1 MDPLSLAA
9 SIAGLV
15 SLAGAVISA
24 GYKLNSKLNEDTSDT
39 KTLVNETASFS
50 GILLGVKAHLE
61 SFKTLNADLEAVHK
75 TIEDSKLTI
84 KLIDELLAK
93 LSKSNRIETL
103 IKAGGREEQ
112 AVKLLRRI
120 EQYKTFFVLCFQLEQ
135 SSQSETIQIQMQ
147 EIVTRLKSL
156 DETQKGVDKAVGK
169 LVDAS
174 QIQQQEKIIKWL
186 GTPTED
192 EHNDLCKQRDASSA
206 EWILKRQEFN
216 SWLSCPGSA
225 LLCLNGTQGS
235 GKSVIVSKVIE
246 SLQES
251 ALEPGSDAVVYHYCR
266 FTNPASLSPSNLVG
280 SLIGQLLKQS
290 SNPSALLEVVNNVY
304 EKHRKRSAHPSLQDL
319 QALFT
324 DLSNYFERVFL
335 VVDGLDEMS
344 GYWEVLDF
352 LETLPEADTEFKV
365 LIASRAG
372 MGLDDAFSASFRITI
387 TSTDVASD
395 IESLVRK
402 KLNKRRF
409 RGSEVEAVIKELI
422 VRADGMF
429 IWVICQIDHL
439 SRVRTAL
446 SPKLVQ
452 ALPRNLEKTFELA
465 FQTLEDEEEK
475 RLAKRILQFVMFSN
489 KPLDLSE
496 LVEGIAIT
504 SDTKTLDDV
513 QSSSLRE
520 KGYVFELCGSLIR
533 ESQATSKIDLAH
545 YSVYQFLQS
554 PKLEG
559 SRENELYLDKSHGNI
574 ELLTAC
580 IKYLTIENISAG
592 GMAEEAE
599 AALEDDDLYI
609 SPEVFTNTP
618 FLQHAVS
625 NWPAYASK
633 LSDAELKDIWTSV
646 LLPFFEPSSNYF
658 KFWVRKAR
666 YLHGYYKYP
675 PGITPL
681 HVAAAHGLAGLAR
694 IFLEDSNLGKA
705 TWQIS
710 KAKVGSR
717 TPLHMAIENDQN
729 SMVDI
734 LLGLGLINSTDERG
748 RTPLHL
754 AIECA
759 NEEAVAKLISAG
771 ADVNHCEEDGRTPL
785 FIAIENNWDGLATQL
800 AKMASYYTTMP
811 DGRGPLHLAAQ
822 TGSVTWMKCLML
834 AFNPRAINN
843 PDSRGWSPLLYA
855 VDRGHLDVVKLL
867 LSNPNCIEIGDRNGW
882 TPLHAAIKQQNVD
895 CIAELLISKVPRLPF
910 SEYAQEPEREYGGP
924 AAEMTGK
931 YGGGYRPRRPPA
943 ETRGGPSGGSSDWAP
958 EAASGPHTTTVSS
971 PLLLA
976 VSSNY
981 KIGVE
986 LLLRHADTYGREEI
1000 GLLAEG
1006 GECLKASIMLSETT
1020 IFKKLIPVSTAKRIL
1035 AVLPDCLEKGG
1046 VFMEIL
1052 KQRLDSTFAYRQ
1064 LLTEAL
1070 SGHRLTLVTAHM
1082 ILDIWPVQA
1091 TSLPDD
1097 ILQLAV
1103 KAEYDPELRIIKR
1116 LIDGGANTSY
1126 VDKDGQTLL
1135 HTAVRHFNWPAT
1147 SFLLENLAHSVETL
1161 SSALQSLVDV
1171 APTQSKDI
1179 DPKIVSI
1186 LNQLLEKGAD
1196 INSHDGDCRSI
1207 CRIAAGRDDTVFL
1220 KWAFENGAVLVAPAS
1235 TDDTPITVA
1244 VRYRK
1249 HENLQCLLD
1258 NILKSAPENMV
1269 EFLATP
1275 STNYGTPLMQAIE
1288 LSDITTL
1295 NKLVEAYKA
1304 AELLVKK
1311 DIDEYQSR
1319 RLVAFTDALC
1329 HAIRK
1334 QSDEAAML
1342 LIKSMSN
1349 ISSIS
1354 SSGETPL
1361 HAAVKQEDEKMV
1373 RVLLEHGAQL
1383 NVKHRN
1389 TGETPF
1395 AVATVANL
1403 TRIKAILSERQVEFQ
1418 PADIIA
1424 AAKAGDEGLVA
1435 KVMAAYPDDL
1445 YNQRK
1450 ALFTARKLRQKKIE
1464 KTLHEAL
1471 SSRTEGFVVGDIARN
1486 AYGDTV
1492 LHQAVRA
1499 MNPEKLRS
1507 LCSGNDRKLLDAYD
1521 LGGDS
1526 ALMLAIRMCHWS
1538 GAELTVWRLTMQDRM
1553 DVPAERLSR
1562 DVGLPFLKPSGAPF
1576 MGSDR
1581 YTCTLGTTDAERSG
1595 NLERLRLQTAIPP
1608 GRGFPPPS
1616 IHRDAHKGQ
1625 SEHKS
1630 SILAFLYRTYSMMD
1644 LPYMAVREFEDTWI
1658 ENLGDPG
1665 RYKMAIEDDDIRD
1678 REAWTGVSKHRYSK
1692 SLGRTPAARF
1702 YNESAPLLLTSALK
1716 PLWILLYITP
1726 LAFGTPLAMLRND
1739 DFQPKAVEGSASAT
1753 ITLSEKSATTL
1764 TGGATTV
1771 TLSDGTTT
1779 TTLAGLCTTI
1789 TLSDVSATAT
1799 FAEESTTTT
1808 VLAEESTVTTAA
1820 ETTTTTMGSEA
1831 TPLVA
1836 PLISSKEEE
1845 STLAIFAIEAGTSRL
1860 FATLSDGSK
1869 LYCVTLIP
1877 TGPNYAFSFD
1887 TAENID
1893 IYPAIYHYSR
1903 TSWAA

>member
-39 KTLVNETASFS
+39 KTLVNETANFS

-61 SFKTLNADLEAVHK
+61 SFNSLDVDLKAVHN
-75 TIEDSKLTI
+75 TIEDSKFTI

-93 LSKSNRIETL
+93 LSKSNRIEML

-120 EQYKTFFVLCFQLEQ
+120 EQYKMFFVLCFQLEQ
-135 SSQSETIQIQMQ
+135 SSQSEILQIQMDG
-147 EIVTRLKSL
+147 IVAQLKSL
-156 DETQKGVDKAVGK
+156 DETQRGVEKAVGK
-169 LVDAS
+169 LVDAG
-174 QIQQQEKIIKWL
+174 QIQQQEKVIKWL

-192 EHNDLCKQRDASSA
+192 EHDDLCKQRDASSA
-206 EWILKRQEFN
+206 QWILKRQEYN

-235 GKSVIVSKVIE
+235 GKSIIVSKVIE

-251 ALEPGSDAVVYHYCR
+251 TEPGSTAVVYHYCR
-266 FTNPASLSPSNLVG
+266 FTNPSSLLPTNLIG

-319 QALFT
+319 RTLFT
-324 DLSNYFERVFL
+324 DISNYFERVLL
-335 VVDGLDEMS
+335 VIDGLDEMS
-344 GYWEVLDF
+344 GYWEILDF
-352 LETLPEADTEFKV
+352 LETLLEEDTEFKV
-365 LIASRAG
+365 LIASRSG
-372 MGLDDAFSASFRITI
+372 MDLDDAFSSCFKITI

-439 SRVRTAL
+439 SRVRTPL

-452 ALPRNLEKTFELA
+452 ALPRNLEKTFEQA

-475 RLAKRILQFVMFSN
+475 KLAKRILLFVMFAN

-513 QSSSLRE
+513 QANSLRE
-520 KGYVFELCGSLIR
+520 KSYVFELCGSLVR

-554 PKLEG
+554 PKIEG
-559 SRENELYLDKSHGNI
+559 NRENELYLDKSLGTI

-580 IKYLTIENISAG
+580 IQYLTIENVSTG
-592 GMAEEAE
+592 GIAEEVE
-599 AALEDDDLYI
+599 AALDDDDLYI
-609 SPEVFTNTP
+609 SPEVFANTP

-633 LSDAELKDIWTSV
+633 VTDAELKGIWTCV
-646 LLPFFEPSSNYF
+646 LLPFFEPNSNYF

-675 PGITPL
+675 HGITPL
-681 HVAAAHGLAGLAR
+681 HVAAAHGLPSLAR
-694 IFLEDSNLGKA
+694 ILLEDTQLSKV

-729 SMVDI
+729 SVI
-734 LLGLGLINSTDERG
+734 ELLLELDLIDSTDERG

-759 NEEAVAKLISAG
+759 NEQAVTKLISAG
-771 ADVNHCEEDGRTPL
+771 ANVNHCEADGRTPF
-785 FIAIENNWDGLATQL
+785 FIAIENNWDGLATKL
-800 AKMASYYTTMP
+800 AEMASQHTTMP

-822 TGSVTWMKCLML
+822 TGSTTWMKCLML
-834 AFNPRAINN
+834 AFPPRAINK
-843 PDSRGWSPLLYA
+843 PDDGGWSPLLYA

-867 LSNPNCIEIGDRNGW
+867 LSNTNCIEVGDKDGW
-882 TPLHAAIKQQNVD
+882 TPLHAAIKQQNID
-895 CIAELLISKVPRLPF
+895 CATELLSSNVPKLPF
-910 SEYAQEPEREYGGP
+910 SEYRPEEPTRGLGEPDLG
-924 AAEMTGK
+924 MTGK
-931 YGGGYRPRRPPA
+931 YGGGYRPRPSAPT
-943 ETRGGPSGGSSDWAP
+943 TREGPSRRWEELEASSQP
-958 EAASGPHTTTVSS
+958 QPQTTVLS

-981 KIGVE
+981 KVGVE
-986 LLLRHADTYGREEI
+986 LLLRHAETYGRQEI
-1000 GLLAEG
+1000 GLLEED
-1006 GECLKASIMLSETT
+1006 GECLKASMVLTETA
-1020 IFKKLIPVSTAKRIL
+1020 IFKKLIPVSTAKSIL

-1046 VFMEIL
+1046 MFMEIL
-1052 KQRLDSTFAYRQ
+1052 KQRLDSAFAHKQ
-1064 LLTEAL
+1064 LLPEAL
-1070 SGHRLTLVTAHM
+1070 SDDRLTVEIPHI
-1082 ILDIWPVQA
+1082 ILDTWPIQP
-1091 TSLPDD
+1091 TSLPDN
-1097 ILQLAV
+1097 ILHLAV
-1103 KAEYDPELRIIKR
+1103 QVENDHDLRLMKR

-1126 VDKDGQTLL
+1126 ADNGGETLL
-1135 HTAVRHFNWPAT
+1135 NTAIDHLNWPAT
-1147 SFLLENLAHSVETL
+1147 TFMIENLPFSKEIL
-1161 SSALQSLVDV
+1161 SSALHGLIDV
-1171 APTQSKDI
+1171 APTQGKEISPEI
-1179 DPKIVSI
+1179 LAI
-1186 LNQLLEKGAD
+1186 LNLLLEKGTDVNGLDTSDSSVCLA
-1196 INSHDGDCRSI
+1196 
-1207 CRIAAGRDDTVFL
+1207 AAGRDDTALL
-1220 KWAFENGAVLVAPAS
+1220 KWALENNAVLAAPTS
-1235 TDDTPITVA
+1235 RDDTPITVA

-1249 HENLQCLLD
+1249 YENLQCLLD
-1258 NILKSAPENMV
+1258 NILQTAPETLV

-1275 STNYGTPLMQAIE
+1275 STSSATPLIHAIE
-1288 LSDITTL
+1288 LSDVQSLT
-1295 NKLVEAYKA
+1295 KLVEADKA

-1319 RLVAFTDALC
+1319 RLTAFTDALC
-1329 HAIRK
+1329 TAIRK

-1342 LIKSMSN
+1342 LIRSMSD
-1349 ISSIS
+1349 ISSTG

-1361 HAAVKQEDEKMV
+1361 HTAVKAEDEKMV
-1373 RVLLEHGAQL
+1373 KVLLEQGAQL
-1383 NVKHRN
+1383 NVPHRD

-1395 AVATVANL
+1395 AAATVANL
-1403 TRIKAILSERQVEFQ
+1403 TGIKAILSEHQVDYQ
-1418 PADIIA
+1418 PQDIIA

-1435 KVMAAYPDDL
+1435 KVLAAYPDDS

-1464 KTLHEAL
+1464 KTLYGVLPTQAA
-1471 SSRTEGFVVGDIARN
+1471 SSLIDDITRN

-1499 MNPEKLRS
+1499 MNPEKLKS
-1507 LCSGNDRKLLDAYD
+1507 LCSAGDRELMDAYD

-1538 GAELTVWRLTMQDRM
+1538 GAEVLAKAGADIDEALEKAH
-1553 DVPAERLSR
+1553 AEKCEIWIDKLNE
-1562 DVGLPFLKPSGAPF
+1562 LKN
-1576 MGSDR
+1576 R
-1581 YTCTLGTTDAERSG
+1581 YGRVLEQTQKKYGTG
-1595 NLERLRLQTAIPP
+1595 P
-1608 GRGFPPPS
+1608 GS
-1616 IHRDAHKGQ
+1616 IHVLPGDVSERD
-1625 SEHKS
+1625 E
-1630 SILAFLYRTYSMMD
+1630 
-1644 LPYMAVREFEDTWI
+1644 AVR
-1658 ENLGDPG
+1658 
-1665 RYKMAIEDDDIRD
+1665 
-1678 REAWTGVSKHRYSK
+1678 
-1692 SLGRTPAARF
+1692 
-1702 YNESAPLLLTSALK
+1702 
-1716 PLWILLYITP
+1716 
-1726 LAFGTPLAMLRND
+1726 
-1739 DFQPKAVEGSASAT
+1739 
-1753 ITLSEKSATTL
+1753 
-1764 TGGATTV
+1764 
-1771 TLSDGTTT
+1771 
-1779 TTLAGLCTTI
+1779 
-1789 TLSDVSATAT
+1789 
-1799 FAEESTTTT
+1799 
-1808 VLAEESTVTTAA
+1808 LAEEVGKKEPNGIHLLVNNAGIAEDDNTKFSSAGEPDMSDAEVLSEHFLKTEPQQWVDTLKTNVTGPYYMSMAFLPLLA
-1820 ETTTTTMGSEA
+1820 KGRETTPGYSSQIVNVSSISGAMKGSSMGQPAYATSKAALTHLSRMIATLAKDIKVRVNVIAPGLFPSEMTTGESDEGNKSNIDKKMTNPAGRPGHDTDMAA
-1831 TPLVA
+1831 TILFLAGKGGLFYNGQIVYPDGG
-1836 PLISSKEEE
+1836 
-1845 STLAIFAIEAGTSRL
+1845 STLI
-1860 FATLSDGSK
+1860 
-1869 LYCVTLIP
+1869 
-1877 TGPNYAFSFD
+1877 N
-1887 TAENID
+1887 
-1893 IYPAIYHYSR
+1893 PAI
-1903 TSWAA
+1903 AN

>member
-24 GYKLNSKLNEDTSDT
+24 GYQLNSKLNEDTSDT
-39 KTLVNETASFS
+39 KTLVTETANFS

-61 SFKTLNADLEAVHK
+61 SFKSLDVDLEAVHN
-75 TIEDSKLTI
+75 TIEDSRLTI

-135 SSQSETIQIQMQ
+135 SSQSETLQIQM
-147 EIVTRLKSL
+147 EGIVAQLQSL
-156 DETQKGVDKAVGK
+156 DETQKGVEKAVGK
-169 LVDAS
+169 LVDAG

-192 EHNDLCKQRDASSA
+192 EHDDLCKQRDASSA

-251 ALEPGSDAVVYHYCR
+251 TFEPGSKAVAYHYCR
-266 FTNPASLSPSNLVG
+266 FTNPASLSPANLIG

-290 SNPSALLEVVNNVY
+290 SNPGALLEIVNNIY

-319 QALFT
+319 QVLFT
-324 DLSNYFERVFL
+324 DISNYFERVLL
-335 VVDGLDEMS
+335 VIDGLDEMS
-344 GYWEVLDF
+344 GYWEILDF

-372 MGLDDAFSASFRITI
+372 MGLDDAFSSCFKITI
-387 TSTDVASD
+387 TSTDVACD

-422 VRADGMF
+422 LRADGMKVITNSHKQMLTVCLHRF

-452 ALPRNLEKTFELA
+452 ALPRNLEKTFEQA

-475 RLAKRILQFVMFSN
+475 KLAKRILQFVMFAN
-489 KPLDLSE
+489 RPLDLSE

-504 SDTKTLDDV
+504 PDSKTLEDV
-513 QSSSLRE
+513 QSNSLRE
-520 KGYVFELCGSLIR
+520 KSYVFEICGSLVR

-554 PKLEG
+554 PKIEG
-559 SRENELYLDKSHGNI
+559 NRENELYLDKSHGNI

-580 IKYLTIENISAG
+580 IRYLTIENVSAG
-592 GMAEEAE
+592 GIAEEVE

-609 SPEVFTNTP
+609 SPEVFANTP

-633 LSDAELKDIWTSV
+633 LSDTELKDIWTSV

-681 HVAAAHGLAGLAR
+681 HVAAAHGLPSLAK
-694 IFLEDSNLGKA
+694 ILLEDSHLSKA

-717 TPLHMAIENDQN
+717 TPLHMAIENGQN
-729 SMVDI
+729 SVI
-734 LLGLGLINSTDERG
+734 ELLLGLDLIDSTDERG

-759 NEEAVAKLISAG
+759 NEEAVTKLILAG
-771 ADVNHCEEDGRTPL
+771 ANVNHCEADGRTPL

-800 AKMASYYTTMP
+800 AEMASQHTNMP

-822 TGSVTWMKCLML
+822 TGSTTWMKCLML
-834 AFNPRAINN
+834 TSPPRAINN
-843 PDSRGWSPLLYA
+843 RDNGGWTPLLYA

-867 LSNPNCIEIGDRNGW
+867 LSNTNCIEVGDKNGW
-882 TPLHAAIKQQNVD
+882 TPLHAAIKQQNMD
-895 CIAELLISKVPRLPF
+895 CTTELLVSNIPKLPF
-910 SEYAQEPEREYGGP
+910 WQYRPEEPVRGMERPGP
-924 AAEMTGK
+924 EMTGK
-931 YGGGYRPRRPPA
+931 YGEAYRSRQPA
-943 ETRGGPSGGSSDWAP
+943 TATRGGPSERWSAWEQQSSSEP
-958 EAASGPHTTTVSS
+958 HQAATVSS

-981 KIGVE
+981 KFGVE
-986 LLLRHADTYGREEI
+986 LLLRHAETYGRKEI
-1000 GLLAEG
+1000 GLLEED
-1006 GECLKASIMLSETT
+1006 GECLKASMMLTETA
-1020 IFKKLIPVSTAKRIL
+1020 IFKKLIPVSTAKSIL
-1035 AVLPDCLEKGG
+1035 AVLPDCHEKGG
-1046 VFMEIL
+1046 VFMEL
-1052 KQRLDSTFAYRQ
+1052 MKQRLDSAFAHQQ
-1064 LLTEAL
+1064 LLPEAL
-1070 SGHRLTLVTAHM
+1070 SDGKLTLEVPHM
-1082 ILDIWPVQA
+1082 ILDNWPLQA
-1091 TSLPDD
+1091 NSLPDN
-1097 ILQLAV
+1097 ILHLAV
-1103 KAEYDPELRIIKR
+1103 QVGNDHELRLMRR
-1116 LIDGGANTSY
+1116 LVDGGANTSY
-1126 VDKDGQTLL
+1126 VDTDGQTLL
-1135 HTAVRHFNWPAT
+1135 HTAIDHLNWSAT
-1147 SFLLENLAHSVETL
+1147 TFVIGNLPFSKDIL
-1161 SSALQSLVDV
+1161 SSALHSLVRV
-1171 APTQSKDI
+1171 APAQGREISTE
-1179 DPKIVSI
+1179 IVVI
-1186 LNQLLEKGAD
+1186 LKLLLYKGAD
-1196 INSHDGDCRSI
+1196 VNSLDRSD
-1207 CRIAAGRDDTVFL
+1207 RSVNHTAAGQDDTAFL
-1220 KWAFENGAVLVAPAS
+1220 EWFLENNAILAPPTS
-1235 TDDTPITVA
+1235 RDDTPITVA
-1244 VRYRK
+1244 VRYRRY
-1249 HENLQCLLD
+1249 ENLQLLLD
-1258 NILKSAPENMV
+1258 NILETAPETLV

-1275 STNYGTPLMQAIE
+1275 STSYGTPLIQSIE
-1288 LSDITTL
+1288 LSDIMSLT
-1295 NKLVEAYKA
+1295 KLAKADKA
-1304 AELLVKK
+1304 AELLVKT
-1311 DIDEYQSR
+1311 DMDEYQSR
-1319 RLVAFTDALC
+1319 RLSAFTDALC
-1329 HAIRK
+1329 AAIKK

-1349 ISSIS
+1349 ISSTS

-1361 HAAVKQEDEKMV
+1361 HAAVKEEDEKMV
-1373 RVLLEHGAQL
+1373 KVLLEHGAQL
-1383 NVKHRN
+1383 NVPHRD

-1395 AVATVANL
+1395 AAATVANL
-1403 TRIKAILSERQVEFQ
+1403 TRIKAILSQQQVDYQ
-1418 PADIIA
+1418 PQDIIA

-1435 KVMAAYPDDL
+1435 KVLAAYPDDQ

-1450 ALFTARKLRQKKIE
+1450 ALFTARKLRQKKTE
-1464 KTLHEAL
+1464 KTLLEILPAQAK
-1471 SSRTEGFVVGDIARN
+1471 SSLVGGIIRN

-1499 MNPEKLRS
+1499 MNPEKLKS
-1507 LCSGNDRKLLDAYD
+1507 LCSGGDKDLLDAYD

-1538 GAELTVWRLTMQDRM
+1538 GAEVL
-1553 DVPAERLSR
+1553 AKE
-1562 DVGLPFLKPSGAPF
+1562 GA
-1576 MGSDR
+1576 DIDEA
-1581 YTCTLGTTDAERSG
+1581 LA
-1595 NLERLRLQTAIPP
+1595 
-1608 GRGFPPPS
+1608 
-1616 IHRDAHKGQ
+1616 
-1625 SEHKS
+1625 KS
-1630 SILAFLYRTYSMMD
+1630 
-1644 LPYMAVREFEDTWI
+1644 
-1658 ENLGDPG
+1658 
-1665 RYKMAIEDDDIRD
+1665 
-1678 REAWTGVSKHRYSK
+1678 H
-1692 SLGRTPAARF
+1692 AAKC
-1702 YNESAPLLLTSALK
+1702 E
-1716 PLWILLYITP
+1716 LWIDKLNEL
-1726 LAFGTPLAMLRND
+1726 
-1739 DFQPKAVEGSASAT
+1739 K
-1753 ITLSEKSATTL
+1753 
-1764 TGGATTV
+1764 
-1771 TLSDGTTT
+1771 
-1779 TTLAGLCTTI
+1779 
-1789 TLSDVSATAT
+1789 
-1799 FAEESTTTT
+1799 
-1808 VLAEESTVTTAA
+1808 
-1820 ETTTTTMGSEA
+1820 
-1831 TPLVA
+1831 
-1836 PLISSKEEE
+1836 
-1845 STLAIFAIEAGTSRL
+1845 SRL
-1860 FATLSDGSK
+1860 NTDFL
-1869 LYCVTLIP
+1869 
-1877 TGPNYAFSFD
+1877 
-1887 TAENID
+1887 
-1893 IYPAIYHYSR
+1893 
-1903 TSWAA
+1903 

>member
-39 KTLVNETASFS
+39 KTLVHETANFS
-50 GILLGVKAHLE
+50 GILLGVKSHLE
-61 SFKTLNADLEAVHK
+61 SFSSLDVDLEAVHN

-93 LSKSNRIETL
+93 LSKSNRIEML

-120 EQYKTFFVLCFQLEQ
+120 EQYKMFFVLCFQLEQ
-135 SSQSETIQIQMQ
+135 SSQSETLQIQM
-147 EIVTRLKSL
+147 EGIVTQLKSL
-156 DETQKGVDKAVGK
+156 DETQKGVKKAVGK
-169 LVDAS
+169 LVDAG

-192 EHNDLCKQRDASSA
+192 EHDDLCKQRDTSSA
-206 EWILKRQEFN
+206 EWILKREEFSN
-216 SWLSCPGSA
+216 WLSCPGSA

-251 ALEPGSDAVVYHYCR
+251 ILESGSNAVVYHYCR
-266 FTNPASLSPSNLVG
+266 FTNPASLSPANLVG
-280 SLIGQLLKQS
+280 SLIGQLLKQY
-290 SNPSALLEVVNNVY
+290 SNPSALLEVVKNVY

-324 DLSNYFERVFL
+324 DLSNYFERVLL
-335 VVDGLDEMS
+335 VIDGLDEMS
-344 GYWEVLDF
+344 GYWEILDF

-372 MGLDDAFSASFRITI
+372 MGLDDAFSSCFRVTI

-402 KLNKRRF
+402 KLSKRRF
-409 RGSEVEAVIKELI
+409 RGSEVEEVIKELI
-422 VRADGMF
+422 IRADGMF

-439 SRVRTAL
+439 SRVRTSL

-452 ALPRNLEKTFELA
+452 ALPRNLEKTFEQA
-465 FQTLEDEEEK
+465 FQMLEDEEEK
-475 RLAKRILQFVMFSN
+475 KLAKRILQFVMFSN

-513 QSSSLRE
+513 QSNSLRE
-520 KGYVFELCGSLIR
+520 KSYVFELCGSLVR

-554 PKLEG
+554 PKIEG
-559 SRENELYLDKSHGNI
+559 NRENELYLDKSHGNI

-580 IKYLTIENISAG
+580 IQYLTIENISAG
-592 GMAEEAE
+592 GIAEEVE

-681 HVAAAHGLAGLAR
+681 HVTAAHGLPSLAR
-694 IFLEDSNLGKA
+694 ILLEDSHLSKA

-729 SMVDI
+729 SVID
-734 LLGLGLINSTDERG
+734 LLLELDLIDSTDERG

-759 NEEAVAKLISAG
+759 NEEAVTKLISAG
-771 ADVNHCEEDGRTPL
+771 ANVNYCEADGRTPL

-800 AKMASYYTTMP
+800 AEMASQYTTMP

-822 TGSVTWMKCLML
+822 TGSTTWMKCLML
-834 AFNPRAINN
+834 AFTPRAINK
-843 PDSRGWSPLLYA
+843 PDNRGWSPLLYA

-867 LSNPNCIEIGDRNGW
+867 LSNPNCIESGDKNGW
-882 TPLHAAIKQQNVD
+882 TPLHAAIKQQNLA
-895 CIAELLISKVPRLPF
+895 CATELLISNVPKLPY
-910 SEYAQEPEREYGGP
+910 SEYRQEPERGMEEP
-924 AAEMTGK
+924 DAEMTGK
-931 YGGGYRPRRPPA
+931 YGEAYRSRRPA
-943 ETRGGPSGGSSDWAP
+943 AATRGGPSRRLEEWAP
-958 EAASGPHTTTVSS
+958 LSEPQPQTTVSS

-981 KIGVE
+981 KVGVE
-986 LLLRHADTYGREEI
+986 LLLRHAEAYGRKEI
-1000 GLLAEG
+1000 GLLEED
-1006 GECLKASIMLSETT
+1006 GECLKASMMLTETI
-1020 IFKKLIPVSTAKRIL
+1020 IFKKLIPVSTAKSIL
-1035 AVLPDCLEKGG
+1035 AILPDCLEKGG
-1046 VFMEIL
+1046 VFMDVL
-1052 KQRLDSTFAYRQ
+1052 KQRLDSDFAHKQ
-1064 LLTEAL
+1064 LLPEAL
-1070 SGHRLTLVTAHM
+1070 SDDRVTLEVQHM
-1082 ILDIWPVQA
+1082 ILDTWPVQT
-1091 TSLPDD
+1091 TSLPDN

-1103 KAEYDPELRIIKR
+1103 QVGYDHDLRLMHR
-1116 LIDGGANTSY
+1116 LIDGAANTSY
-1126 VDKDGQTLL
+1126 VDKEGRTLL
-1135 HTAVRHFNWPAT
+1135 HMAINHFNWPAT
-1147 SFLLENLAHSVETL
+1147 AFMIESLPFSKEIL
-1161 SSALQSLVDV
+1161 SSTLHNLVNV
-1171 APTQSKDI
+1171 APTQGNDI
-1179 DPKIVSI
+1179 DPEILSI
-1186 LNQLLEKGAD
+1186 LNLLLEKGAD
-1196 INSHDGDCRSI
+1196 VNSHDRFDRSV
-1207 CRIAAGRDDTVFL
+1207 CHIAAGRDDSAFL
-1220 KWAFENGAVLVAPAS
+1220 KWALENNTVLAAPTS
-1235 TDDTPITVA
+1235 REDTPITVA

-1249 HENLQCLLD
+1249 YENLQCLLD
-1258 NILKSAPENMV
+1258 NILQTAPETLV

-1275 STNYGTPLMQAIE
+1275 SKSCGIPLIQAIE
-1288 LSDITTL
+1288 LSDIASLT
-1295 NKLVEAYKA
+1295 KLVEADKA

-1311 DIDEYQSR
+1311 DIDECQSR
-1319 RLVAFTDALC
+1319 RLTAFTDALC
-1329 HAIRK
+1329 NAIRK

-1349 ISSIS
+1349 ISSTS
-1354 SSGETPL
+1354 LSGATPL
-1361 HAAVKQEDEKMV
+1361 HMAVQEEDEKMV
-1373 RVLLEHGAQL
+1373 KVLLEHGAQL
-1383 NVKHRN
+1383 NVQHRD
-1389 TGETPF
+1389 TGETPY

-1418 PADIIA
+1418 PPDIIA

-1435 KVMAAYPDDL
+1435 KVLAAYPDDL

-1464 KTLHEAL
+1464 KTLHEVL
-1471 SSRTEGFVVGDIARN
+1471 SKNTESSVVDDIARN

-1507 LCSGNDRKLLDAYD
+1507 LCSGDNRAVLDAYD

-1538 GAELTVWRLTMQDRM
+1538 GAEVLANAGADIDEALEKAHVEGCDLWIDKLNELKNRYGRVRQF
-1553 DVPAERLSR
+1553 VYS
-1562 DVGLPFLKPSGAPF
+1562 VG
-1576 MGSDR
+1576 
-1581 YTCTLGTTDAERSG
+1581 
-1595 NLERLRLQTAIPP
+1595 N
-1608 GRGFPPPS
+1608 GRG
-1616 IHRDAHKGQ
+1616 
-1625 SEHKS
+1625 
-1630 SILAFLYRTYSMMD
+1630 
-1644 LPYMAVREFEDTWI
+1644 
-1658 ENLGDPG
+1658 
-1665 RYKMAIEDDDIRD
+1665 
-1678 REAWTGVSKHRYSK
+1678 
-1692 SLGRTPAARF
+1692 
-1702 YNESAPLLLTSALK
+1702 
-1716 PLWILLYITP
+1716 
-1726 LAFGTPLAMLRND
+1726 
-1739 DFQPKAVEGSASAT
+1739 
-1753 ITLSEKSATTL
+1753 
-1764 TGGATTV
+1764 
-1771 TLSDGTTT
+1771 
-1779 TTLAGLCTTI
+1779 
-1789 TLSDVSATAT
+1789 
-1799 FAEESTTTT
+1799 
-1808 VLAEESTVTTAA
+1808 
-1820 ETTTTTMGSEA
+1820 
-1831 TPLVA
+1831 
-1836 PLISSKEEE
+1836 
-1845 STLAIFAIEAGTSRL
+1845 
-1860 FATLSDGSK
+1860 
-1869 LYCVTLIP
+1869 
-1877 TGPNYAFSFD
+1877 
-1887 TAENID
+1887 
-1893 IYPAIYHYSR
+1893 
-1903 TSWAA
+1903 

>member
-39 KTLVNETASFS
+39 KTLVTETANFS

-61 SFKTLNADLEAVHK
+61 SFKSLDVDLEAVRN
-75 TIEDSKLTI
+75 TIEDSKVTI

-93 LSKSNRIETL
+93 LSKSNRIEML

-120 EQYKTFFVLCFQLEQ
+120 EQYKMFFVLCFQLEQ
-135 SSQSETIQIQMQ
+135 SSQSETLQVQM
-147 EIVTRLKSL
+147 EGIVAQLRFL
-156 DETQKGVDKAVGK
+156 DETQKGVEKAVGK
-169 LVDAS
+169 LVDAG

-192 EHNDLCKQRDASSA
+192 EHDDLCKQRDASSA
-206 EWILKRQEFN
+206 EWMLKRQEFN
-216 SWLSCPGSA
+216 SWLSCPGST

-251 ALEPGSDAVVYHYCR
+251 TEPGSNAVVYHYCR
-266 FTNPASLSPSNLVG
+266 FTNPSSLSPTNLVG

-290 SNPSALLEVVNNVY
+290 SNPTALLEVVNIVY
-304 EKHRKRSAHPSLQDL
+304 EKHHKRSAHPSLQDL
-319 QALFT
+319 QSLFT
-324 DLSNYFERVFL
+324 DLSNYFERIIL
-335 VVDGLDEMS
+335 VIDGLDEMS
-344 GYWEVLDF
+344 GYWEILDF
-352 LETLPEADTEFKV
+352 LEALPEVDTEFKV

-372 MGLDDAFSASFRITI
+372 MGLNDAFSSCFKITI

-452 ALPRNLEKTFELA
+452 ALPRNLEKTFEQA

-475 RLAKRILQFVMFSN
+475 KLAKRILKFVMFAN

-513 QSSSLRE
+513 QANSLRE
-520 KGYVFELCGSLIR
+520 KSYVFELCGSLVR

-554 PKLEG
+554 PKIEG
-559 SRENELYLDKSHGNI
+559 NRENELYLDKSQGNI
-574 ELLTAC
+574 ELLAAC
-580 IKYLTIENISAG
+580 IRYLTIENVSAG
-592 GMAEEAE
+592 GIAEEVE

-609 SPEVFTNTP
+609 SPEVFANTP

-633 LSDAELKDIWTSV
+633 LSGAELKDIWTSV
-646 LLPFFEPSSNYF
+646 LFPFFEPSSNYF

-681 HVAAAHGLAGLAR
+681 HVAASHGLPSLAR
-694 IFLEDSNLGKA
+694 ILLDDSHLSKA

-717 TPLHMAIENDQN
+717 TPLHMAIENGQN
-729 SMVDI
+729 SVI
-734 LLGLGLINSTDERG
+734 ELLMGLDLIDSTDERG

-759 NEEAVAKLISAG
+759 NEEAVTKLISAG
-771 ADVNHCEEDGRTPL
+771 ANVNHCESDGRTPL

-800 AKMASYYTTMP
+800 AEMASQHTTMP

-822 TGSVTWMKCLML
+822 TGSVTWMKCLTL
-834 AFNPRAINN
+834 AFPPRAINN
-843 PDSRGWSPLLYA
+843 RDSRGWTPLLYA

-867 LSNPNCIEIGDRNGW
+867 LSNTNCVEVGDKNGW
-882 TPLHAAIKQQNVD
+882 TPLHAAIKQQNID
-895 CIAELLISKVPRLPF
+895 CATELLVSNIAKLPF
-910 SEYAQEPEREYGGP
+910 WEYRQEESVRGMQGP
-924 AAEMTGK
+924 GPEMTGK
-931 YGGGYRPRRPPA
+931 YGEAYRPRQSA
-943 ETRGGPSGGSSDWAP
+943 AATRGGPSERWSAWEQQSSSEP
-958 EAASGPHTTTVSS
+958 HQAATVSS

-976 VSSNY
+976 VSSNS
-981 KIGVE
+981 KVGVE
-986 LLLRHADTYGREEI
+986 LLLRHAETYGRKEI
-1000 GLLAEG
+1000 GLLEED
-1006 GECLKASIMLSETT
+1006 GECLKASMMLTETT
-1020 IFKKLIPVSTAKRIL
+1020 IFKKLIPVSTAKSIL
-1035 AVLPDCLEKGG
+1035 AVLPACLEKGG

-1052 KQRLDSTFAYRQ
+1052 KQRLDSAFAHQQ
-1064 LLTEAL
+1064 LLPEAL
-1070 SGHRLTLVTAHM
+1070 SDGRLTLQVPHM
-1082 ILDIWPVQA
+1082 ILDTWPIQA

-1097 ILQLAV
+1097 ILHLAV
-1103 KAEYDPELRIIKR
+1103 QFENDHELRLMKR
-1116 LIDGGANTSY
+1116 LIEGGANTSY
-1126 VDKDGQTLL
+1126 VDTDGQTLL
-1135 HTAVRHFNWPAT
+1135 HTAIDHLNWSAT
-1147 SFLLENLAHSVETL
+1147 TFMIGNLPFSKEIL
-1161 SSALQSLVDV
+1161 SSALHSLINV
-1171 APTQSKDI
+1171 APTQGREIS
-1179 DPKIVSI
+1179 PEIVVI
-1186 LNQLLEKGAD
+1186 LKLLLYKGAD
-1196 INSHDGDCRSI
+1196 VNSLDRSD
-1207 CRIAAGRDDTVFL
+1207 RSVNHTAAGRDDTAFL
-1220 KWAFENGAVLVAPAS
+1220 KWLLENNAILAPPTS
-1235 TDDTPITVA
+1235 GDDTPITVA

-1249 HENLQCLLD
+1249 YENLQCLLD
-1258 NILKSAPENMV
+1258 NILQTAPENLV

-1275 STNYGTPLMQAIE
+1275 STSYGTPLIQSIE
-1288 LSDITTL
+1288 LTDITILT
-1295 NKLVEAYKA
+1295 KLVEADKA
-1304 AELLVKK
+1304 AELIVKK
-1311 DIDEYQSR
+1311 DIDEYKSR
-1319 RLVAFTDALC
+1319 RLTAFTDALC
-1329 HAIRK
+1329 TAIRK

-1349 ISSIS
+1349 ISSTS

-1361 HAAVKQEDEKMV
+1361 HAAVEEEDEKMV
-1373 RVLLEHGAQL
+1373 KVLLEHGAQL
-1383 NVKHRN
+1383 NVQHRD

-1395 AVATVANL
+1395 AAATVANL
-1403 TRIKAILSERQVEFQ
+1403 TRIKAILSERQVDYQ
-1418 PADIIA
+1418 PQDIIA

-1435 KVMAAYPDDL
+1435 KVLAAYPDDS

-1464 KTLHEAL
+1464 KTLLEVLPTEAK
-1471 SSRTEGFVVGDIARN
+1471 SSLVDDITRN

-1499 MNPEKLRS
+1499 MNPEKLKS
-1507 LCSGNDRKLLDAYD
+1507 LCSGGDRELLDAYD

-1538 GAELTVWRLTMQDRM
+1538 GAEVL
-1553 DVPAERLSR
+1553 AKE
-1562 DVGLPFLKPSGAPF
+1562 GANI
-1576 MGSDR
+1576 DE
-1581 YTCTLGTTDAERSG
+1581 A
-1595 NLERLRLQTAIPP
+1595 LEK
-1608 GRGFPPPS
+1608 
-1616 IHRDAHKGQ
+1616 AHVAKC
-1625 SEHKS
+1625 E
-1630 SILAFLYRTYSMMD
+1630 
-1644 LPYMAVREFEDTWI
+1644 
-1658 ENLGDPG
+1658 
-1665 RYKMAIEDDDIRD
+1665 
-1678 REAWTGVSKHRYSK
+1678 
-1692 SLGRTPAARF
+1692 
-1702 YNESAPLLLTSALK
+1702 
-1716 PLWILLYITP
+1716 LWIDKLNELKGR
-1726 LAFGTPLAMLRND
+1726 FGRVRQRVFP
-1739 DFQPKAVEGSASAT
+1739 S
-1753 ITLSEKSATTL
+1753 
-1764 TGGATTV
+1764 
-1771 TLSDGTTT
+1771 
-1779 TTLAGLCTTI
+1779 
-1789 TLSDVSATAT
+1789 
-1799 FAEESTTTT
+1799 
-1808 VLAEESTVTTAA
+1808 
-1820 ETTTTTMGSEA
+1820 
-1831 TPLVA
+1831 
-1836 PLISSKEEE
+1836 
-1845 STLAIFAIEAGTSRL
+1845 
-1860 FATLSDGSK
+1860 
-1869 LYCVTLIP
+1869 
-1877 TGPNYAFSFD
+1877 
-1887 TAENID
+1887 
-1893 IYPAIYHYSR
+1893 
-1903 TSWAA
+1903 